1 MKRLKPLNDF
11 VFKKLFGENKDKD
24 ILIGFINAVLDI
36 EVEDLYIVE
45 EKLDK
50 DKIDD
55 KQGILDI
62 KAICHSGEKINIEV
76 QLVNE
81 HNMIERTLFYWAKLY
96 AEDFKAAEKYSD
108 LNRTITINL
117 LGFTLL
123 DEIESFHS
131 IHKISDTKTGKTL
144 TELLELHFIEM
155 PKFSSITP
163 DVHNSLHRWLL
174 FLREDKNNQ
183 QNLEEV
189 FILDQLVAKA
199 EDKLRRLSADEETIR
214 LYQLREKY
222 LSDQKTQMDGARKA
236 GWNEGRSKGLDEGK
250 SEKAAEIAKNLLKVP
265 GMSIQDVSDYTGL
278 SLDEVKELEKEIR

>member
-24 ILIGFINAVLDI
+24 ILIGFLNAVLDA
-36 EVEDLYIVE
+36 EVDDLYIVE
-45 EKLDK
+45 EKLNK

-62 KAICHSGEKINIEV
+62 KAICHTGEKINIEV

-81 HNMIERTLFYWAKLY
+81 HNMIERTLFYWSKLY

-108 LNRTITINL
+108 LNRTITINI
-117 LGFTLL
+117 LGFNLL
-123 DEIESFHS
+123 HEIESFHS
-131 IHKISDTKTGKTL
+131 IHKISDTNTGKTL
-144 TELLELHFIEM
+144 TDLLELHFIEM

-163 DVHNSLHRWLL
+163 NVHNSLHRWLL
-174 FLREDKNNQ
+174 FLREDKNEQ

-214 LYQLREKY
+214 MYQLREKY
-222 LSDQKTQMDGARKA
+222 LSDQKTQIDGARNA
-236 GWNEGRSKGLDEGK
+236 GRDEGK

-265 GMSIQDVSDYTGL
+265 GMSVQDVSNYTGL
-278 SLDEVKELEKEIR
+278 SFDEVKELEKEIR